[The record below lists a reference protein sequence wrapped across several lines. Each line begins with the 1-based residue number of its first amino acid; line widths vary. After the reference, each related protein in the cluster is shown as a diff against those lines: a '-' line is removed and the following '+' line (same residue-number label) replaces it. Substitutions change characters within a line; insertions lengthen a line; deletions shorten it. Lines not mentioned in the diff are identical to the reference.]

1 MGYIYSVEEAT
12 QKLYAELTEATGFKY
27 LKSQQCLKKTVKD
40 LVFEIQFFTSKWNQS
55 HERVEVNAEFRLWC
69 KRYGKLPVDN
79 VIATIAYQP
88 KQSFSDDG
96 YWYDISSEEKLSA
109 AFKELND
116 RIQSTAV
123 MLCVRYEEDYNAAT
137 EELFREHF
145 DEYNV
150 YLDFIADTLGISVIK
165 EKAQELYDNLSEEMK
180 RQAADYKNGA
190 RDRMWMINRGNLKY
204 IIDNDLVRL

>member
-1 MGYIYSVEEAT
+1 MEYIYSVEEAT

-79 VIATIAYQP
+79 VIASIAYQP
-88 KQSFSDDG
+88 KQSFSDEG
-96 YWYDISSEEKLSA
+96 
-109 AFKELND
+109 
-116 RIQSTAV
+116 IQSTAV
-123 MLCVRYEEDYNAAT
+123 MLCARYEEDYNAAT